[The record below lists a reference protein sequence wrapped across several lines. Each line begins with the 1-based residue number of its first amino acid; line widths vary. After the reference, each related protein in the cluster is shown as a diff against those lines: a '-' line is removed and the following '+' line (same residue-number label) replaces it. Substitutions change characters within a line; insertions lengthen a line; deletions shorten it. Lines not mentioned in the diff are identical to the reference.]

1 MTPQEIKRKLT
12 AILSADVKGYSRL
25 MGEDEKGTVR
35 TLNAYKEVMTGLIQH
50 HHGRVVD
57 TTGDNLMAEFASVVD
72 AVECGVEIQKE
83 LKTRNAELP
92 ENRRMEFR
100 IGINLGDVIEEEGRI
115 YGDGVNIA
123 ARIES
128 LSEAGGICISGTAF
142 DQVRNKLDL
151 GYEYLGEQTVKNIPL
166 PIRVYRVLMKLE
178 AAGKV
183 IGEKKIKPKQWQRA
197 ALGLAIL
204 LVVLVAAI
212 VIWKLYMPPSPQPEV
227 TPKEKII
234 VSQPERAPTGVPPSG
249 EVATKENVGPPSP
262 EKVTK
267 LTPPS
272 APMTEVASKD
282 KMVLPLP
289 DKPSVAVLPFVN
301 MSDDPKQEFFCD
313 GISEDIIN
321 ALVRWPP
328 ISVIPRASSFIYKG
342 KSVDVKQ
349 VGREMGVQYVL
360 EGSVRREGNRVR
372 ITVQLIDATTLQHLF
387 SERYERELKDIFAIQ
402 DEITIKVLTAMRVS
416 LSGEGVP
423 SSRSKGVK
431 NIEAYLKLLQAEAA
445 LQTVNRASQAQTRRL
460 AEEAIALDPGYG
472 RAYSMLAAA
481 IGNEFALGVY
491 ERNPGEALERAMA
504 LAQKGAQLDDSS
516 EVGHRVLGVMALHNR
531 DYEKAIAE
539 EERAVALAPNSVPA
553 HYMLG
558 YSLCCAGRDEEA
570 IPILKKAVAISPIPP
585 PRALRLLCIAFRKA
599 RQYEEAVA
607 VCRQSLQR
615 EPNDM
620 LAHLTLAATFVEM
633 EKMEEARAEI
643 TEVLR
648 IDPKYTVKVVP
659 RSFPWKDQAEIDRL
673 IDSLRKAGLK

>member
-1 MTPQEIKRKLT
+1 MTTQEIKRKLT

-35 TLNAYKEVMTGLIQH
+35 TLNEYKEVMTGLIQH

-57 TTGDNLMAEFASVVD
+57 ATGDNLMAEFASVVD
-72 AVECGVEIQKE
+72 AVECAVEIQKE
-83 LKTRNAELP
+83 LKTRNADLP

-128 LSEAGGICISGTAF
+128 LTEAGGICISGTAY
-142 DQVRNKLDL
+142 DHVENKLSL
-151 GYEYLGEQTVKNIPL
+151 GYEYLGEQTVKNITKPV
-166 PIRVYRVLMKLE
+166 RVYRVLMEPE
-178 AAGKV
+178 ATGKV
-183 IGEKKIKPKQWQRA
+183 IGEKKAKPRQWQKTAFIVGSVLILVIA
-197 ALGLAIL
+197 ALAI
-204 LVVLVAAI
+204 
-212 VIWKLYMPPSPQPEV
+212 WRLYLRP
-227 TPKEKII
+227 
-234 VSQPERAPTGVPPSG
+234 
-249 EVATKENVGPPSP
+249 
-262 EKVTK
+262 
-267 LTPPS
+267 TPP
-272 APMTEVASKD
+272 PREVASKE
-282 KMVLPLP
+282 KMAFPLP
-289 DKPSVAVLPFVN
+289 DKPSIAVLPFVN
-301 MSDDPKQEFFCD
+301 MSDDPKQEFFSD
-313 GISEDIIN
+313 GLSEDIIN

-349 VGREMGVQYVL
+349 VGREMGVRYVL
-360 EGSVRREGNRVR
+360 EGSVRREENRVR

-387 SERYERELKDIFAIQ
+387 SERYEREMKDIFAIQ
-402 DEITIKVLTAMRVS
+402 DEITMKVLTAMRVS

-423 SSRSKGVK
+423 SSRSKGAK

-445 LQTVNRASQAQTRRL
+445 LQTGNRASQAQTRRL

-516 EVGHRVLGVMALHNR
+516 EVGHRILGVMALHNR

-553 HYMLG
+553 NYMLG
-558 YSLCCAGRDEEA
+558 YALCCAGRTEEA

-585 PRALRLLCIAFRKA
+585 PRALRLLCIASRKA
-599 RQYEEAVA
+599 RRYEDAVA

-615 EPNDM
+615 EPNDV

-643 TEVLR
+643 AEVLR
-648 IDPKYTVKVVP
+648 IDPKYNAKLIP
-659 RSFPWKDQAEIDRL
+659 RPFPWKDQAEIDRL
-673 IDSLRKAGLK
+673 INSLRKAGLK